1 MNETSGQASREGF
14 RAVLTN
20 RHFRALWFAQLLAQV
35 SQNAINFIQLVLVE
49 QLTGSAMQL
58 GITIL
63 AFTIPGILF
72 SPIAGVVVD
81 RMSKKTILVG
91 SNAIRVFLA
100 LSYIPIVGEL
110 TGPSRLIAIYIITF
124 LTSTLAQF
132 FAPAEG
138 ASIPLLVGE
147 KHLLPANSLFTLTIA
162 VAQILGLMVL
172 GPISISL
179 LRVEGGFV
187 VVAVLYLVA
196 AISVWT
202 LPEDRPA
209 APHAAS
215 ALSPRRQLWD
225 DIHESLTFIG
235 GQRRIQSAIIQL
247 VTIAALILIM
257 AELAPGYAAR
267 VLGMSAENAVLVFF
281 PAGVGMILSIWIT
294 GRWGHVLRRI
304 GFAYFGLALAGLA
317 FGGMGWTALGYK
329 TLMRPILRLYPHAAF
344 SLTTATM
351 ALGFFLGLFLAGVNI
366 LAQTLVQQESP
377 PFIRGRVL
385 AMQFMMSSLVSI
397 PPMLALGHL
406 ADTIGIP
413 RAMEIVGWSAV
424 AMALLSLI
432 VSRLPVGKGQP
443 VVTESAT
450 MRQGDEA

>member
-1 MNETSGQASREGF
+1 MNETSSAGF

-20 RHFRALWFAQLLAQV
+20 RNFRALWFAQLLAQI
-35 SQNAINFIQLVLVE
+35 SQNAINFVQLVLVE

-63 AFTIPGILF
+63 AFTIPGVLF

-81 RMSKKTILVG
+81 RMSKKTILVV
-91 SNAIRVFLA
+91 SNAARVFLA
-100 LSYIPIVGEL
+100 LAYIPVVANLQG
-110 TGPSRLIAIYIITF
+110 SARLLAIYIITF
-124 LTSTLAQF
+124 LMATLAQF

-138 ASIPLLVGE
+138 ASIPMLVGE
-147 KHLLPANSLFTLTIA
+147 KLLLPANSLFTLTIA

-179 LRVEGGFV
+179 LKVEGGFV
-187 VVAVLYLVA
+187 VVAVLYLIA
-196 AISVWT
+196 AISVST
-202 LPEDRPA
+202 LPKDKPA
-209 APHAAS
+209 RRAVS
-215 ALSPRRQLWD
+215 ALSPWRQLWG
-225 DIHESLTFIG
+225 DIQESLHFIG
-235 GQRRIQSAIIQL
+235 GQRRIQAAMIQL
-247 VTIAALILIM
+247 VTIATLILVM

-267 VLGMSAENAVLVFF
+267 VLGMSAQNAVLVFL
-281 PAGVGMILSIWIT
+281 PAGIGMVLAIWFT
-294 GRWGHVLRRI
+294 GRFGHVLRRV
-304 GFAYFGLALAGLA
+304 GFAFFGLGLAGLTFA
-317 FGGMGWTALGYK
+317 GMGWSALGYN
-329 TLMRPILRLYPHAAF
+329 TLMRPILRLYPNAAF

-385 AMQFMMSSLVSI
+385 AMQFTLSSLVSI

-413 RAMEIVGWSAV
+413 RAMEIVGWCAV
-424 AMALLSLI
+424 AMAVLSY
-432 VSRLPVGKGQP
+432 VVARLPLRAARDAGGVSTP
-443 VVTESAT
+443 VE
-450 MRQGDEA
+450 QGDEA

>member
-1 MNETSGQASREGF
+1 MSETSKEGF
-14 RAVLTN
+14 RAVLGN
-20 RHFRALWFAQLLAQV
+20 RNFRALWFAQLLAQI

-72 SPIAGVVVD
+72 SPIAGVLVD

-100 LSYIPIVGEL
+100 LSYIPVLSHLQG
-110 TGPSRLIAIYIITF
+110 TPRLIAIYAITF
-124 LTSTLAQF
+124 VASTLGQF

-196 AISVWT
+196 AIAVST
-202 LPEDRPA
+202 LPKDKPA
-209 APHAAS
+209 RQAAN
-215 ALSPRRQLWD
+215 ALSPLRQLWD

-247 VTIAALILIM
+247 VTIATLILVM

-267 VLGMSAENAVLVFF
+267 VLGMSAQNAVLVFF
-281 PAGVGMILSIWIT
+281 PAGVGMILAIWFT
-294 GRWGHVLRRI
+294 GRWGHVLRRV
-304 GFAYFGLALAGLA
+304 GFAYFGLALAGLSFA
-317 FGGMGWTALGYK
+317 GMGWMALGYN
-329 TLMRPILRLYPHAAF
+329 TLMRPILRLYPNAGF

-377 PFIRGRVL
+377 PYIRGRVL
-385 AMQFMMSSLVSI
+385 AMQFMLSSLVSI

-424 AMALLSLI
+424 AMALLSLVI
-432 VSRLPVGKGQP
+432 SRVPVRRGHPTVSEAAG
-443 VVTESAT
+443 AA
-450 MRQGDEA
+450 QGDEV